1 MTIRLRLTLLFTA
14 LLAAIGL
21 VWCIGM
27 IGGLWFT
34 LDRIAEL
41 SVHNKVQVI
50 RDYLRDLDAERRRS
64 GRSLALTS
72 FDALPRA
79 FSDDGMYLQLTT
91 LDGEP
96 LNSSPNLGEE
106 RLPLPAR
113 AGVSDIALPR
123 VRPDTPPHAVMA
135 AQPLALPGSDQIGWI
150 QAAYPLH
157 HHDQIIAR
165 FGLIAAGSWLAFVM
179 LACFVAYAFAGS
191 ALRPVAA
198 MTEEVR
204 RMRSA
209 DEHWRLRIAHPP
221 KDELDRLGAT
231 FNELFEYLATTF
243 EAKRRFVADASH
255 ELKTPLTAILGNLRL
270 ISARGPNHPEEIPK
284 WANAASREAERLGRL
299 VDSLLVLARAGEGKL
314 TLDRGPVDLAAIVR
328 EVATEFQTLA
338 PRVTHTGDAAS
349 VWVLGDGD
357 RLKQVVINLVD
368 NAVRATREG
377 GEVHVRTE
385 QDGDRVRL
393 VVEDTGIGMAPEV
406 LPRIF
411 DRFYRVDSARDR
423 VHGGTGLGLAITAA
437 IVEGHQ
443 GRIRATST
451 EGVGSRFEVDLPAGL
466 QERSPG
472 TGLLGKL

>member
-1 MTIRLRLTLLFTA
+1 VTIRLRLTLLFTA

-41 SVHNKVQVI
+41 GVHNKVQVI
-50 RDYLRDLDAERRRS
+50 SDYLRDLDAERRQA
-64 GRSLALTS
+64 GRSLDLAS

-79 FSDDGMYLQLTT
+79 FSDDGMYLQLTAP
-91 LDGEP
+91 GGVP
-96 LNSSPNLGEE
+96 LNRSPNLGDE
-106 RLPLPAR
+106 RLPLPAQ
-113 AGVSDIALPR
+113 AGISQIVLPR

-135 AQPLALPGSDQIGWI
+135 SRPLALPGSDRLGWI

-157 HHDQIIAR
+157 RHEQIIAR
-165 FGLIAAGSWLAFVM
+165 FALIAAGSWLAFVL
-179 LACFVAYAFAGS
+179 LACVVAYAFAGS

-209 DEHWRLRIAHPP
+209 DQHWRLPIAQPP

-270 ISARGPNHPEEIPK
+270 ISARGPDHPDEIPK
-284 WANAASREAERLGRL
+284 WATAASREAERLGRL

-338 PRVTHTGDAAS
+338 PRVAHSGDTAP
-349 VWVLGDGD
+349 VWVLGDAD

-377 GEVHVRTE
+377 GEVHIRTE
-385 QDGDRVRL
+385 QAGDRVRL

-466 QERSPG
+466 EERSPG
-472 TGLLGKL
+472 TGILGKL